1 MNIDDWMPAI
11 ITLLGGTAFWGFI
24 TAKSKQNH
32 ELKLK
37 ESDSSGEFK
46 ESLQE
51 RVNMLSAEN
60 KDLHTKVDELQ
71 AMLMEVSIEL
81 AASKEKI
88 KHLEADV
95 AEYELRL
102 KANLT

>member
-1 MNIDDWMPAI
+1 MNIEDWMPAI
-11 ITLLGGTAFWGFI
+11 LALIGGGAFWGFL
-24 TAKSKQNH
+24 TSKSKQSH

-37 ESDSSGEFK
+37 DKDSSGEFK
-46 ESLQE
+46 DSLQE
-51 RVNMLSAEN
+51 RVKMLSAEN

-71 AMLMEVSIEL
+71 AMLMQVSIEL

-88 KHLEADV
+88 KHLESDV

-102 KANLT
+102 KAGLK